1 MKLFDVKLSLS
12 ANCIIIL
19 STQGETDRHT
29 DRLTDRETN
38 RHTDR
43 QTYPKYT
50 LVKARHKVG
59 LWTTPFF
66 SILEKSIISHVKKNT
81 LSNIIRIF
89 F

>member
-1 MKLFDVKLSLS
+1 MDRQ
-12 ANCIIIL
+12 IDRHMDRQIDRHRDRHMDRQIDRH
-19 STQGETDRHT
+19 TDRHT

-66 SILEKSIISHVKKNT
+66 FPSIITESIKKLKKNT
-81 LSNIIRIF
+81 YDV
-89 F
+89 